1 MASRREI
8 RTIKRFQTGEG
19 RSEGRGN
26 IRSFSVIV
34 KLCRGWFP
42 ALVPSVH
49 SVHSWHNNTH
59 LWRLHLQSTQSQEEP
74 PHHPSQVEKVV
85 WSVCW
90 GECEDIVFRTNL
102 RKPPTSH
109 SSPTENTFTLGPIV
123 PTRSP
128 LQAIAASQTLEYL
141 VSFYLC
147 FRDLR
152 DPREYKN
159 SSQGHGDEMWVA
171 VVRTPV
177 ILWSD

>member
-1 MASRREI
+1 MKLGQLGAFKQE
-8 RTIKRFQTGEG
+8 KGEG
-19 RSEGRGN
+19 RSWKGRVLFCDCKTL
-26 IRSFSVIV
+26 RRFVSSFSPQCPQCPLLTQQHTSLETPSTVYTES
-34 KLCRGWFP
+34 RGASSTSFSSGESC
-42 ALVPSVH
+42 LVC
-49 SVHSWHNNTH
+49 
-59 LWRLHLQSTQSQEEP
+59 LLRRIWRYCIPNLHKEAT
-74 PHHPSQVEKVV
+74 
-85 WSVCW
+85 
-90 GECEDIVFRTNL
+90 
-102 RKPPTSH
+102 H

-128 LQAIAASQTLEYL
+128 LPAIAASETLEYL

-177 ILWSD
+177 IL

>member
-8 RTIKRFQTGEG
+8 RTFKQEKGEG
-19 RSEGRGN
+19 CGKVG
-26 IRSFSVIV
+26 SFSVIV
-34 KLCRGWFP
+34 KLCGGSFL
-42 ALVPSVH
+42 ALVLSVH

-74 PHHPSQVEKVV
+74 PQHPSQVEKVV
-85 WSVCW
+85 WCVCW
-90 GECEDIVFRTNL
+90 GECEDIVDSEPKEAT
-102 RKPPTSH
+102 H
-109 SSPTENTFTLGPIV
+109 ISPTENTFTLGPIV

-128 LQAIAASQTLEYL
+128 LPAIAASETLEYL